1 MWYMNEDRQMVVN
14 MVREFAET
22 ELAPVAVKYDM
33 DPEESFP
40 LEQFKRAGELGLL
53 SVTWPEKYGGMG
65 ADYTTLALVYE
76 EIAKVMPA
84 LTIGMGAHTVLA
96 GELLILLGND
106 EQKEK
111 WLAPAATGEA
121 IITVAQTE
129 AAGGMNRTEWACT
142 AELDGDEYVINGAKM
157 FCSNLQVSDYYIVLC
172 VTNEVNPVDASG
184 ISALVVPADTPG
196 VSCGAYE
203 KKLGWH
209 GSATGTLSFENVRVP
224 KENLLGAV
232 DRGMIGLMISA
243 TNEFMSCG
251 AVGLG
256 MAEACYDMA
265 YKYAHERIQNGKS
278 LWENYQVI
286 RHMLVDMWTQVE
298 TLRGLVF
305 SAFAEKDAGAMNLGR
320 SRLLKNQGAHIS
332 MEVADKAI
340 QIFGG
345 LGCVKETGVERFW
358 RDARVMHIGGAAVEA
373 LKDDIAGYMDRGIE
387 NN

>member
-1 MWYMNEDRQMVVN
+1 MWYMNEDRQMIVN
-14 MVREFAET
+14 MVREFAEK
-22 ELAPVAVKYDM
+22 ELAPVAVKMDM
-33 DPEESFP
+33 DPEENFP
-40 LEQFKRAGELGLL
+40 MEQFKRAGELGLL

-84 LTIGMGAHTVLA
+84 LTVGMGAHTVLA

-106 EQKEK
+106 EQKQK
-111 WLAPAATGEA
+111 WLVPAASGEA
-121 IITVAQTE
+121 IITCSQTE
-129 AAGGMNRTEWACT
+129 A
-142 AELDGDEYVINGAKM
+142 
-157 FCSNLQVSDYYIVLC
+157 DYYIVLC
-172 VTNEVNPVDASG
+172 VTNEVNHVDASG
-184 ISALVVPADTPG
+184 ISAIVVPADTPG

-278 LWENYQVI
+278 LWENYQVV

-305 SAFAEKDAGAMNLGR
+305 SAFAEKDAGAMCLGR
-320 SRLLKNQGAHIS
+320 GRLLKNQGAHIA

>member
-172 VTNEVNPVDASG
+172 VTNKVNPVDASG
-184 ISALVVPADTPG
+184 ISA
-196 VSCGAYE
+196 
-203 KKLGWH
+203 
-209 GSATGTLSFENVRVP
+209 
-224 KENLLGAV
+224 
-232 DRGMIGLMISA
+232 
-243 TNEFMSCG
+243 
-251 AVGLG
+251 VGLF
-256 MAEACYDMA
+256 
-265 YKYAHERIQNGKS
+265 
-278 LWENYQVI
+278 
-286 RHMLVDMWTQVE
+286 
-298 TLRGLVF
+298 TLQLKQRWMT
-305 SAFAEKDAGAMNLGR
+305 KDANSLDFVASVINKR
-320 SRLLKNQGAHIS
+320 
-332 MEVADKAI
+332 MEA
-340 QIFGG
+340 
-345 LGCVKETGVERFW
+345 
-358 RDARVMHIGGAAVEA
+358 
-373 LKDDIAGYMDRGIE
+373 
-387 NN
+387 

>member
-129 AAGGMNRTEWACT
+129 AAGDMNRTEWVCT
-142 AELDGDEYVINGAKM
+142 AELDGDARLNFGWKYGALI
-157 FCSNLQVSDYYIVLC
+157 F
-172 VTNEVNPVDASG
+172 
-184 ISALVVPADTPG
+184 
-196 VSCGAYE
+196 
-203 KKLGWH
+203 
-209 GSATGTLSFENVRVP
+209 
-224 KENLLGAV
+224 
-232 DRGMIGLMISA
+232 
-243 TNEFMSCG
+243 
-251 AVGLG
+251 VGLLFEEF
-256 MAEACYDMA
+256 EA
-265 YKYAHERIQNGKS
+265 R
-278 LWENYQVI
+278 
-286 RHMLVDMWTQVE
+286 
-298 TLRGLVF
+298 
-305 SAFAEKDAGAMNLGR
+305 
-320 SRLLKNQGAHIS
+320 GAHNARLNS
-332 MEVADKAI
+332 FCRQSV
-340 QIFGG
+340 G
-345 LGCVKETGVERFW
+345 RFQ
-358 RDARVMHIGGAAVEA
+358 A
-373 LKDDIAGYMDRGIE
+373 
-387 NN
+387 